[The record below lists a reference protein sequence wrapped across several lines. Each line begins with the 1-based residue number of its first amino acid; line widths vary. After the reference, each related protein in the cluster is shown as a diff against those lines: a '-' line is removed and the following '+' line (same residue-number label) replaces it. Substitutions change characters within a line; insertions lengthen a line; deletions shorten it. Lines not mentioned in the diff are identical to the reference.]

1 MGPTVCSSLED
12 LLLNSVLMRSPP
24 KPAERAP
31 LSPLPMKP
39 VDIFTSLPMLSMQPG
54 SDLMVSPGL
63 RFFVR
68 MGYRRPNLRRRA
80 ERQRRRRRGVGN
92 GGGGGGEQ
100 RYCHEGAGSRQQRT
114 HRKRVL
120 IFSPCPTSWGARR
133 TGAPRGLGCLGCHH

>member
-31 LSPLPMKP
+31 PSPLPMKP

-92 GGGGGGEQ
+92 GGGGGANRDIVTRAQEADSNAHTANAFSYSHHVPRVGE
-100 RYCHEGAGSRQQRT
+100 RGGLV
-114 HRKRVL
+114 HREA
-120 IFSPCPTSWGARR
+120 WGV
-133 TGAPRGLGCLGCHH
+133 